1 MKMRLIKLLLLTL
14 LTCVAVPQAALA
26 NDPCS
31 SIASTEPSQETR
43 RFDNKK
49 ISFDI
54 FANYRIMNTQWGLM
68 VHTPWSYE
76 VYTCQINSNYPG
88 SYTENGVI
96 IQVMSYKELTKFMHN
111 FYHQGL
117 YQNHIATNYPG
128 TTAKMFV
135 AQGSEAPVAFV
146 PFVKNGKVILLEIP
160 MSSNEDGTTSVEV
173 DRMYKGSVD
182 LIMSTIQVK

>member
-1 MKMRLIKLLLLTL
+1 MRLIKLLLPVIMA
-14 LTCVAVPQAALA
+14 CSIAPSAVA

-49 ISFDI
+49 ISFDMP
-54 FANYRIMNTQWGLM
+54 ANYRIMNTQWGLM

-76 VYTCQINSNYPG
+76 VYTCQINSKYPG

-96 IQVMSYKELTKFMHN
+96 VQVMSYKELTEFMHN
-111 FYHQGL
+111 FYHQGI
-117 YQNHIATNYPG
+117 YQDHIETNYPG

-135 AQGSEAPVAFV
+135 AQGSEAAAAFV

-160 MSSNEDGTTSVEV
+160 MSSNEDGTTSTEV
-173 DRMYKGSVD
+173 DSMYKGAVD